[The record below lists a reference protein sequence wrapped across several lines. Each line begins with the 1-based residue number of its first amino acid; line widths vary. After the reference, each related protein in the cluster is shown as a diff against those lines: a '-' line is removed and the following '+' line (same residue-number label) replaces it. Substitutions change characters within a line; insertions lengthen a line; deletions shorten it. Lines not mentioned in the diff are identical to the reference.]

1 MITALEQLKIIFL
14 YILLGLFVS
23 STFDSFSFLVQS
35 FKQIFKYI
43 LELIYW
49 LLVTYISVSFIIKNT
64 AHYVTLYSILFFI
77 IGVFIY
83 YCLISKH
90 YLKHLNILKSSGKKM
105 ILFLYP
111 LLFPLELVKFLINKR
126 KKDAKVKKP

>member
-1 MITALEQLKIIFL
+1 MINALEQLKIIFL

-23 STFDSFSFLVQS
+23 TTFDSFSFLV
-35 FKQIFKYI
+35 KGIKLIFKYI

-49 LLVTYISVSFIIKNT
+49 ILVTYISVSFIIKNT
-64 AHYVTLYSILFFI
+64 AHYITLYSILFFI

-90 YLKHLNILKSSGKKM
+90 YLKHLNILKSSGKK
-105 ILFLYP
+105 IVLFLYP
-111 LLFPLELVKFLINKR
+111 ILFPLEIWKVLSAKQ
-126 KKDAKVKKP
+126 KKDTKIKKS